1 MCEGFIQC
9 VQKHIFFSLLVQSAD
24 MTIKCY
30 TGTVV
35 LSGGE
40 EQKVLQEETCE
51 SGVTQC
57 LKSKGGLN
65 VKNAKGK
72 TYQNLI

>member
-1 MCEGFIQC
+1 MKI
-9 VQKHIFFSLLVQSAD
+9 KSIFFSLLVQCAD

-57 LKSKGGLN
+57 LKVKGGLN
-65 VKNAKGK
+65 AGNVKGK
-72 TYQNLI
+72 TYHQI

>member
-1 MCEGFIQC
+1 MHCT
-9 VQKHIFFSLLVQSAD
+9 KTKSIFFSLLVQSAD

-30 TGTVV
+30 KGTVV

-57 LKSKGGLN
+57 LKSKGCLN
-65 VKNAKGK
+65 VNNVKGK